1 MARWACVGPLFVGC
15 PLDCKQPPFF
25 IFLVE
30 LIAVKQGRRPVFG
43 VGAAIKLKRY
53 RATSKSCCFVP
64 FFQAVSFLVLSD
76 AKISSPYFPSSIF
89 HDLMT
94 KLKNEL
100 GSALYPVSC
109 LLRSEGP
116 AEAGR
121 AYVR

>member
-1 MARWACVGPLFVGC
+1 MFAFPQWLFS
-15 PLDCKQPPFF
+15 LW
-25 IFLVE
+25 
-30 LIAVKQGRRPVFG
+30 
-43 VGAAIKLKRY
+43 
-53 RATSKSCCFVP
+53 
-64 FFQAVSFLVLSD
+64 LSD
-76 AKISSPYFPSSIF
+76 FYMNNDILQRIV
-89 HDLMT
+89 T